1 MNLFASLVIWSLS
14 KPKKD
19 RTFQPDTVIMMSSNC
34 ELTGEPAENAK
45 DIVFV
50 TITGPAKWL
59 AGPSLLKSDVASGAT
74 FHTLLRNELTTL
86 QTVHYC
92 CCYYIMSCCL
102 CSNTKMLAE
111 SLCLSILQLC
121 SVWRV
126 ALVNT
131 SCLGH
136 FWLIHVMLC
145 WSMW

>member
-74 FHTLLRNELTTL
+74 FHTSCYHAPVVYVAITRCLRVCLYSSSVNE
-86 QTVHYC
+86 
-92 CCYYIMSCCL
+92 
-102 CSNTKMLAE
+102 
-111 SLCLSILQLC
+111 
-121 SVWRV
+121 
-126 ALVNT
+126 
-131 SCLGH
+131 
-136 FWLIHVMLC
+136 
-145 WSMW
+145 